1 MDRCNNHQDQEYA
14 KYTQPVFFPSTE
26 SLMVADHSNPPIVNS
41 EIRRLVAYCVSGQ
54 FIHQEWSK
62 EWKQFFSIW
71 ISLYPESKTHRWDDT
86 VVYLSLSAINGHV
99 FIFTYGVVV
108 CWGLLSRQENAI
120 LSLCKL
126 LEGHDIYEPEQT
138 IHSEVFKYQILSIGN
153 GSRLSSPS
161 YILNDSLVL
170 ANDLLIY
177 KLLLSH
183 ALAQAAKLSVFESW
197 LEQSVALIHS
207 LQLFQHGKH
216 VPRLQIT
223 RSIGQFFDFLIKVNC
238 GIHVF
243 GECPEF
249 LWHMP
254 AILLPFYQCFYR
266 YLEIKYRADILK
278 KKSKVLADTLTMLR
292 GHVNSRR
299 QQSLLKIVILVIFLS
314 VVITILRLIVE
325 QSLEK

>member
-1 MDRCNNHQDQEYA
+1 MTRSNNYQDQEYA
-14 KYTQPVFFPSTE
+14 KYTQPIFFPSTE
-26 SLMVADHSNPPIVNS
+26 SLIITDHSNSLILNN

-54 FIHQEWSK
+54 FIHQECSK
-62 EWKQFFSIW
+62 EWKQFSSIW
-71 ISLYPESKTHRWDDT
+71 ISLYPESKAHRWDDT
-86 VVYLSLSAINGHV
+86 VVYLSLDSINGHV

-108 CWGLLSRQENAI
+108 CWGLLPRQENAI

-126 LEGHDIYEPEQT
+126 LEEQNIYEPEQA
-138 IHSEVFKYQILSIGN
+138 IHSEEFKYQILSVDN
-153 GSRLSSPS
+153 DSRLSFSS
-161 YILNDSLVL
+161 YILNDFLVL
-170 ANDLLIY
+170 DSDLLIY

-183 ALAQAAKLSVFESW
+183 AFAQAAKLTVFESW

-216 VPRLQIT
+216 VSRFQIT
-223 RSIGQFFDFLIKVNC
+223 RSIGQFFDFLIKVNWR
-238 GIHVF
+238 IHVF

-254 AILLPFYQCFYR
+254 AILLSFYQCFYR
-266 YLEIKYRADILK
+266 YLDVKHRTDILK

-292 GHVNSRR
+292 GHINSRL
-299 QQSLLKIVILVIFLS
+299 QITLLKIVILVIFLS